1 MTERSRFAIWS
12 RTDCLG
18 AGQKH
23 ARRKSRRRR
32 QAFPYRKGRGS
43 ELQSRLALLSEMERE
58 HEGYYNSV
66 KSLLNLP
73 DAKERGICGAVG
85 QLLKVEETYETAIE
99 AALGGALQNIVT
111 ETEEDARDAIGYLK
125 RRNLGRATFLPVT
138 AIKGRPLEGRQAI
151 LAEVGVIGTA
161 YELVSF
167 EEKFRQLAM
176 YLLGR
181 ILVVE
186 NLDKAVQ
193 LAKKYRHQYKL
204 VTLEGDILNPGG
216 AMTGGSQQKK
226 ALHVFGRSRE
236 TAAYRRPCRRQT
248 EPSQRCVTGLRL
260 QMRICRR
267 LSRKPLRK
275 KWSCKGSW

>member
-1 MTERSRFAIWS
+1 
-12 RTDCLG
+12 
-18 AGQKH
+18 
-23 ARRKSRRRR
+23 
-32 QAFPYRKGRGS
+32 
-43 ELQSRLALLSEMERE
+43 MERE

-73 DAKERGICGAVG
+73 DAQERGICGAVG

-216 AMTGGSQQKK
+216 AMT
-226 ALHVFGRSRE
+226 AAHSRKRHCMFSAGAE
-236 TAAYRRPCRRQT
+236 KSAACRRLCRRQT
-248 EPSQRCVTGLRL
+248 EPLRRCATGLRL

-267 LSRKPLRK
+267 LSRKRLRK